1 MTRTAT
7 SPLDHKLLAAL
18 RSALGPIP
26 VALAL
31 RDVEDLP
38 HTGVPIVGRVRIPA
52 RSTLLSMVMN
62 PEVGFGDAYAA
73 GKIEMEGDLVRSLE
87 CVCQSSPRVRNWSWR
102 LLSKWFDW
110 MQANTMRGSSRNIQH
125 HYDLSNDFYR
135 LWLDEQMVYTCAY
148 FPTPDASL
156 EDAQE
161 AKLDLVC
168 RKLCLR
174 PDETVVEVGCGW
186 GALAIYMAQHYGVR
200 VKAFNISR
208 EQIAWARDWAKR
220 AGVSSRV
227 EFVEDDY
234 RNVSG
239 QFDVFVSVGML
250 EHVGR
255 KNYRELGTVIHRTI
269 GDTGRGF
276 LHFIGRNRPRPFSV
290 WIRKRIFPGAYAPS
304 LRESMEVLEPH
315 NYSVLDVENLR
326 MHYAKTLEHWLERFE
341 SSFDKVVQMRG
352 LEFARMWRL
361 YLAGSVAA
369 FRAGNLQLFQV
380 LFAGSRC
387 QSVPWTRE
395 HLYTPFDE
403 ESDRELW
410 TRAM

>member
-1 MTRTAT
+1 MTRPAT
-7 SPLDHKLLAAL
+7 SPLDRKLLAVLRSLLGPVPVAL
-18 RSALGPIP
+18 VLDGTEDVPNTDSPIVGTVRIADRSAL
-26 VALAL
+26 LAMIL
-31 RDVEDLP
+31 
-38 HTGVPIVGRVRIPA
+38 
-52 RSTLLSMVMN
+52 N
-62 PEVGFGDAYAA
+62 PEMGFGDAYSA
-73 GKIEMEGDLVRSLE
+73 GRIEVEGDLVRSLE
-87 CVCQSSPRVRNWSWR
+87 CVCHSSPRVRNWSWH

-110 MQANTMRGSSRNIQH
+110 VQANTRRGSSRNIHH

-156 EDAQE
+156 EEAQE

-174 PDETVVEVGCGW
+174 PSETVVEVGCGW
-186 GALAIYMAQHYGVR
+186 GALAIFMAQRYGVR
-200 VKAFNISR
+200 VKALNISP
-208 EQIAWARDWAKR
+208 EQVGWAREFAKK
-220 AGVSSRV
+220 AGVATKV
-227 EFVEDDY
+227 EFIEDDY

-255 KNYRELGTVIHRTI
+255 ENYPELGRVIHRAI

-276 LHFIGRNRPRPFSV
+276 LHFIGRNQPRPFSV
-290 WIRKRIFPGAYAPS
+290 WTRKRIFPGAYCPS
-304 LRESMEVLEPH
+304 LQESMEVLESQ
-315 NYSVLDVENLR
+315 NYSVLDIENLR
-326 MHYAKTLEHWLERFE
+326 QHYAKTLEHWLARFE
-341 SSFDKVVQMRG
+341 SEFDEVVREHGMD
-352 LEFARMWRL
+352 FARMWRL
-361 YLAGSVAA
+361 YLAGSIAS

-387 QSVPWTRE
+387 QSIPWTRE
-395 HLYTPFDE
+395 HLYAPYGE
-403 ESDRELW
+403 ETDDQQW

>member
-227 EFVEDDY
+227 DFVEDDY

-255 KNYRELGTVIHRTI
+255 KNYRELGTVIHRVI

-276 LHFIGRNRPRPFSV
+276 LHFIGRNRPQPFSV